1 MKKGMLVLSSIA
13 AGAGVA
19 ATGALTYIKKKD
31 ICPRCEVKKKIAKLH
46 RNYIN
51 ETPYNN
57 GTCLTP
63 PMGWSSWNCFR
74 NRINENVIL
83 DIAKAVK
90 ESGLAD
96 AGYVFVNLDDCWQS
110 SMRDANGKMQGD
122 LATFPHG
129 IKWLVN
135 EINSLGLKL
144 GIYSSNGTL
153 TCEDLPAS
161 LNNERI
167 DADTFAEWGVE
178 YFKYD
183 FCHNVPLPTA
193 APYIDSVTVSGNGI
207 DGEISYKA
215 ADALLF
221 GEAKAIDEGNG
232 NSYVKGLCSGIG
244 SITFSNIEV
253 PEDGRYVFTI
263 VIKKYDSDAKYCVA
277 TVNGT
282 DKYEILIPE
291 NKAFSRD
298 GRHQIMMDL
307 KKGTNIVSIANPVGC
322 DSDSAAIL
330 YERMGKELKRA
341 TKEFAEKN
349 NCNERKIVFS
359 ICEWGKNRPWKWGGS
374 AGNIWRTTPDI
385 IANWASVLGIYEVNV
400 RLNKYAR
407 PGAFNDPDML
417 EVGNGN
423 LTYEENKSHF
433 TLWAMMAAPLI
444 LGNDIRKFIKAD
456 GTVDKDSKILG
467 ILTNKDVIAI
477 DQDELGIQCDRVKSN
492 VITDILV
499 KPLANNEVALC
510 FFNKGFGKANM
521 SYTIEEL
528 HNLADVTLPKSS
540 KYICKE
546 LWSGEILETENVIS
560 AQVPSH
566 GVAVWR
572 ISAQTE

>member
-1 MKKGMLVLSSIA
+1 MKKGLLILSSIA
-13 AGAGVA
+13 AGVGTAAG
-19 ATGALTYIKKKD
+19 GISYLKKNN
-31 ICPRCEVKKKIAKLH
+31 ICPRCEVKKAVSKLH
-46 RNYIN
+46 RNYVN
-51 ETPYNN
+51 EKPYDN

-74 NRINENVIL
+74 NKINENVIL

-90 ESGLAD
+90 ESGLAE
-96 AGYVFVNLDDCWQS
+96 AGYVYVNIDDCWQS
-110 SMRDANGKMQGD
+110 SMRDENGKLQGD
-122 LATFPHG
+122 LGTFPHG

-135 EINSLGLKL
+135 EVNSLGLKL

-183 FCHNVPLPTA
+183 YCHNVALPSA
-193 APYIDSVTVSGNGI
+193 APYIDSVTISGNGI
-207 DGEISYKA
+207 DSELVFKA
-215 ADALLF
+215 SDAALS
-221 GEAKAIDEGNG
+221 GEAKAVVEDNG
-232 NSYVKGLCSGIG
+232 NSYVKGLCAGIG
-244 SITFSNIEV
+244 TITFNNIEV
-253 PEDGRYVFTI
+253 PTDGKYVFTI
-263 VIKKYDSDAKYCVA
+263 VMKKYDSDAKYCVA

-282 DKYEILIPE
+282 EKYEILIPE
-291 NKAFSRD
+291 NKSFSRE
-298 GRHQIMMDL
+298 GRHQIIITL
-307 KKGTNIVSIANPVGC
+307 KEGKNIISLTNPVG
-322 DSDSAAIL
+322 SEMDSAAIL

-341 TKEFAEKN
+341 TKEYAEKN
-349 NCNERKIVFS
+349 NCDEKKIVFS

-374 AGNIWRTTPDI
+374 AGNVWRTTPDI
-385 IANWASVLGIYEVNV
+385 FPNWASIAGIYEVNV

-417 EVGNGN
+417 EVGNGK
-423 LTYEENKSHF
+423 LSFEENKSHF

-444 LGNDIRKFIKAD
+444 LGNDIRTFIKPD
-456 GTVDKDSKILG
+456 GTVDKDSKILK
-467 ILTNKDVIAI
+467 ILTNKDIIAI
-477 DQDELGIQCDRVKSN
+477 DQDELGVQCSRVKTN
-492 VITDILV
+492 VLTDILV
-499 KPLANNEVALC
+499 KPLSNNEVALC
-510 FFNKGFGKANM
+510 FFNKGLGKANM
-521 SYTIEEL
+521 SYTVEEIC
-528 HNLADVTLPKSS
+528 NLTSVTLPKAS

-546 LWSGEILETENVIS
+546 LWSGETVETENVIS

>member
-1 MKKGMLVLSSIA
+1 MKKGLLIFSSIA
-13 AGAGVA
+13 AGVGTAAG
-19 ATGALTYIKKKD
+19 GISYLKKNN
-31 ICPRCEVKKKIAKLH
+31 ICPRCEVKKAVSKLQ
-46 RNYIN
+46 RNYVN
-51 ETPYNN
+51 EKPYNN

-74 NRINENVIL
+74 NKINENVIL

-90 ESGLAD
+90 ESGLAE
-96 AGYVFVNLDDCWQS
+96 AGYVYVNIDDCWQS
-110 SMRDANGKMQGD
+110 SMRDENGKLQGD
-122 LATFPHG
+122 LGTFPHG

-135 EINSLGLKL
+135 EVNSFGLKL

-183 FCHNVPLPTA
+183 YCHNVALPSA
-193 APYIDSVTVSGNGI
+193 APYIDSVVISGNGI
-207 DGEISYKA
+207 DEDLIYKA
-215 ADALLF
+215 SDAALS
-221 GEAKAIDEGNG
+221 GEAKAVVEDNG

-244 SITFSNIEV
+244 TVTFNNIEV
-253 PEDGRYVFTI
+253 PKDGKYVFTI
-263 VIKKYDSDAKYCVA
+263 VMKKYDSDAKYCVA

-298 GRHQIMMDL
+298 GRHQIIITL
-307 KKGTNIVSIANPVGC
+307 KEGNNIISLTNPVG
-322 DSDSAAIL
+322 SEMDSAAIL

-341 TKEFAEKN
+341 TKEYAEKN
-349 NCNERKIVFS
+349 NCDEKKIVFS

-385 IANWASVLGIYEVNV
+385 FPNWASIAGIYEVNV

-417 EVGNGN
+417 EVGNGK

-444 LGNDIRKFIKAD
+444 LGNDIRTFIKPD
-456 GTVDKDSKILG
+456 GTVDKDSKILK
-467 ILTNKDVIAI
+467 ILTNRDIIAI
-477 DQDELGIQCDRVKSN
+477 DQDELGIQCSRVKNN
-492 VITDILV
+492 VLTDVLV
-499 KPLANNEVALC
+499 KPLSNNEVALC
-510 FFNKGFGKANM
+510 FFNKGLGKANM
-521 SYTIEEL
+521 SYTVEEIC
-528 HNLADVTLPKSS
+528 NLTSVTLPKAS

-546 LWSGEILETENVIS
+546 LWSGETIETDNVIS

>member
-1 MKKGMLVLSSIA
+1 MKKGLLVFSSIA
-13 AGAGVA
+13 AGVGTAAG
-19 ATGALTYIKKKD
+19 GISYLKKNN
-31 ICPRCEVKKKIAKLH
+31 ICPRCEVKKAVSKLH
-46 RNYIN
+46 RNYVN
-51 ETPYNN
+51 ETPYDN

-74 NRINENVIL
+74 NKINENVIL

-90 ESGLAD
+90 ESGLAE
-96 AGYVFVNLDDCWQS
+96 AGYVYVNIDDCWQS
-110 SMRDANGKMQGD
+110 SMRDENGKLQGD
-122 LATFPHG
+122 LGTFPHG

-135 EINSLGLKL
+135 EVNSLGLKL

-183 FCHNVPLPTA
+183 YCHNVALPSA
-193 APYIDSVTVSGNGI
+193 APYIDSVVISGNGM
-207 DGEISYKA
+207 DEDLVYKA
-215 ADALLF
+215 SDAALT
-221 GEAKAIDEGNG
+221 GEAKAVVEDNG

-244 SITFSNIEV
+244 TVTFNNIEM
-253 PEDGRYVFTI
+253 PKSGKYVFTI
-263 VIKKYDSDAKYCVA
+263 VMKKYDSDAKYCVA

-291 NKAFSRD
+291 NKAFSRE
-298 GRHQIMMDL
+298 GRHQIIINL
-307 KKGTNIVSIANPVGC
+307 KEGKNVISLTNPIGSEM
-322 DSDSAAIL
+322 DSAAIL

-341 TKEFAEKN
+341 TKEYAEKN
-349 NCNERKIVFS
+349 NCEEKKIVFS

-385 IANWASVLGIYEVNV
+385 FPNWASIVGIYEVNV

-417 EVGNGN
+417 EVGNGK

-444 LGNDIRKFIKAD
+444 LGNDIRKFIKPD
-456 GTVDKDSKILG
+456 GTVDKDSKILK
-467 ILTNKDVIAI
+467 ILTNKDIIAI
-477 DQDELGIQCDRVKSN
+477 DQDELGIQCSRVKSN
-492 VITDILV
+492 VLTDILV
-499 KPLANNEVALC
+499 KPLSNNEAALC
-510 FFNKGFGKANM
+510 FFNKGLGKADM
-521 SYTIEEL
+521 SYTVEEIC
-528 HNLADVTLPKSS
+528 NLTNVTLPKAS

-546 LWSGEILETENVIS
+546 LWSSETTVTDNIIS

-572 ISAQTE
+572 ISAQTQ

>member
-1 MKKGMLVLSSIA
+1 MKKGMMVLSSIA

-19 ATGALTYIKKKD
+19 ATGAITYMKKKD

-83 DIAKAVK
+83 DIAKALK

-110 SMRDANGKMQGD
+110 SMRDENGKLQGD

-135 EINSLGLKL
+135 EVNSLGLKL

-161 LNNERI
+161 LNNEKI

-221 GEAKAIDEGNG
+221 GEAKVIDEGNG

-244 SITFSNIEV
+244 SVTFSNIEV
-253 PEDGRYVFTI
+253 PEDGKYVFTI

-298 GRHQIMMDL
+298 GRHQLMMNL
-307 KKGTNIVSIANPVGC
+307 KKGSNIVSIANPVGC
-322 DSDSAAIL
+322 DADSAAIL

-349 NCNERKIVFS
+349 NCDEKKIVFS

-385 IANWASVLGIYEVNV
+385 IANWASVVGIYEVNV
-400 RLNKYAR
+400 RLNKYAH

-433 TLWAMMAAPLI
+433 TLWAMMASPLI

-510 FFNKGFGKANM
+510 FFNKGFGKTTM
-521 SYTIEEL
+521 SYTVEEL
-528 HNLADVTLPKSS
+528 HNLTGVTLPKAS

-546 LWSGEILETENVIS
+546 LWSGETFETDNIIS

>member
-1 MKKGMLVLSSIA
+1 MKKGLLVFSSIA
-13 AGAGVA
+13 AGVGTAAAG
-19 ATGALTYIKKKD
+19 GITYFKKKG
-31 ICPRCEVKKKIAKLH
+31 ICPRCEVKKAVSKLQ
-46 RNYIN
+46 RNYVN

-74 NRINENVIL
+74 NKINENVIL

-90 ESGLAD
+90 ESGLAE
-96 AGYVFVNLDDCWQS
+96 AGYVYVNIDDCWQS
-110 SMRDANGKMQGD
+110 SMRDENGKLQGD
-122 LATFPHG
+122 LGTFPHG

-135 EINSLGLKL
+135 EVNSLGLKF

-183 FCHNVPLPTA
+183 YCHNVALPSA
-193 APYIDSVTVSGNGI
+193 APYIDSIVISGNGI
-207 DGEISYKA
+207 DSELAYRASDA
-215 ADALLF
+215 ALS
-221 GEAKAIDEGNG
+221 GEATAVVEDNG

-244 SITFSNIEV
+244 TVTFNNIEV
-253 PEDGRYVFTI
+253 LKDGKYVFTI
-263 VIKKYDSDAKYCVA
+263 VMKKYDSDAKYCVA

-291 NKAFSRD
+291 NKAFSRE
-298 GRHQIMMDL
+298 GRHQIIITL
-307 KKGTNIVSIANPVGC
+307 KEGKNIISLTNPVG
-322 DSDSAAIL
+322 SEMDSAAIL

-341 TKEFAEKN
+341 TKEYAEKN
-349 NCNERKIVFS
+349 NCDEKKIVFS

-374 AGNIWRTTPDI
+374 AGNVWRTTPDI
-385 IANWASVLGIYEVNV
+385 FPNWASIAGIYEVNV

-417 EVGNGN
+417 EVGNGK
-423 LTYEENKSHF
+423 LTVEENKSHF

-444 LGNDIRKFIKAD
+444 LGNDIRTFIKPD
-456 GTVDKDSKILG
+456 GTVDKDNKILK
-467 ILTNKDVIAI
+467 ILTNKDIIAI
-477 DQDELGIQCDRVKSN
+477 DQDELGIQCSRVKTN
-492 VITDILV
+492 VLTDILV
-499 KPLANNEVALC
+499 KPLSKNEVALC
-510 FFNKGFGKANM
+510 FFNKGLGKANM
-521 SYTIEEL
+521 SYTVEEIC
-528 HNLADVTLPKSS
+528 NLTNVTLPKAS

-546 LWSGEILETENVIS
+546 LWSGETIETDNVIS

-572 ISAQTE
+572 ISALTE

>member
-1 MKKGMLVLSSIA
+1 MKKGLLIFSSIA
-13 AGAGVA
+13 AGASVA
-19 ATGALTYIKKKD
+19 ATGAVSYFKKKD
-31 ICPRCEVKKKIAKLH
+31 ICPRCEIKKKVSKLH

-51 ETPYNN
+51 EEPYNN
-57 GTCLTP
+57 GTCQVP

-74 NRINENVIL
+74 NKISEDVIL

-90 ESGLAD
+90 ESGLAE
-96 AGYVFVNLDDCWQS
+96 AGYVYINIDDCWQS
-110 SMRDANGKMQGD
+110 SMRDENGRLQGD
-122 LATFPHG
+122 LGTFPHG

-135 EINSLGLKL
+135 EVNALGLKL

-183 FCHNVPLPTA
+183 YCHNVVLPSA
-193 APYIDSVTVSGNGI
+193 APYIDSVTLSGGGI
-207 DGEISYKA
+207 SGETVYKA
-215 ADALLF
+215 ADAALSD
-221 GEAKAIDEGNG
+221 EAKAVFEDNG

-244 SITFSNIEV
+244 TITFNNIEV
-253 PEDGRYVFTI
+253 PEDGKYVFTI
-263 VIKKYDSDAKYCVA
+263 VMKKYDSDAKYCVA

-282 DKYEILIPE
+282 DKYELLIPE
-291 NKAFSRD
+291 NKAFSRE
-298 GRHQIMMDL
+298 GRHQIIVNL
-307 KKGTNIVSIANPVGC
+307 KKGVNVISLTNPVG
-322 DSDSAAIL
+322 SEIDSAAIL

-341 TKEFAEKN
+341 TKEYAEKN
-349 NCNERKIVFS
+349 NCDEKKIVFS
-359 ICEWGKNRPWKWGGS
+359 ICEWGKNKPWKWGGS

-385 IANWASVLGIYEVNV
+385 FPNWASIVGIYEVNV

-423 LTYEENKSHF
+423 LSFEENKSHF
-433 TLWAMMAAPLI
+433 TLWAMMASPLI
-444 LGNDIRKFIKAD
+444 LGNDIRKFIRPD
-456 GTVDKDSKILG
+456 GSVDKDNKILK
-467 ILTNKDVIAI
+467 ILTNKDVIDI
-477 DQDELGIQCDRVKSN
+477 DQDALGIQCRRVKSN
-492 VITDILV
+492 AITDILV
-499 KPLANNEVALC
+499 KPLADNEVALC
-510 FFNKGFGKANM
+510 FFNKGLGKANM
-521 SYTIEEL
+521 SYTVEEI
-528 HNLADVTLPKSS
+528 HNLVDVTLPKAS

-546 LWSGEILETENVIS
+546 LWSGKITETENVIS

>member
-1 MKKGMLVLSSIA
+1 MKKGLLVFSSIA
-13 AGAGVA
+13 AGVGTAAAG
-19 ATGALTYIKKKD
+19 GITYFKKKG
-31 ICPRCEVKKKIAKLH
+31 ICPRCEVKKAVSKLQ
-46 RNYIN
+46 RNYVN
-51 ETPYNN
+51 ETPYDN

-74 NRINENVIL
+74 NKINENVIL

-90 ESGLAD
+90 ESGLAE
-96 AGYVFVNLDDCWQS
+96 AGYVYVNIDDCWQS
-110 SMRDANGKMQGD
+110 SMRDENGKLQGD
-122 LATFPHG
+122 LGTFPHG

-135 EINSLGLKL
+135 EVNSLGLKL

-183 FCHNVPLPTA
+183 YCHNVALPSA
-193 APYIDSVTVSGNGI
+193 APYIDSVVISGNGI
-207 DGEISYKA
+207 DSELAYRASDA
-215 ADALLF
+215 ALS
-221 GEAKAIDEGNG
+221 GEATAVVEDNG

-244 SITFSNIEV
+244 TVTFNNIEV
-253 PEDGRYVFTI
+253 PKDGKYVFTI
-263 VIKKYDSDAKYCVA
+263 VMKKYDSDAKYCVA

-291 NKAFSRD
+291 NKAFSRE
-298 GRHQIMMDL
+298 GRHQIIITL
-307 KKGTNIVSIANPVGC
+307 KEGKNIISLTNPVG
-322 DSDSAAIL
+322 SEMDSAAIL

-349 NCNERKIVFS
+349 NCEEKKIVFS

-374 AGNIWRTTPDI
+374 AGNVWRTTPDI
-385 IANWASVLGIYEVNV
+385 FPNWASIAGIYEVNV
-400 RLNKYAR
+400 RLNKYAH

-417 EVGNGN
+417 EVGNGK
-423 LTYEENKSHF
+423 LTVEENKSHF

-444 LGNDIRKFIKAD
+444 LGNDIRTFIKPD
-456 GTVDKDSKILG
+456 GTVDKDNKILK
-467 ILTNKDVIAI
+467 ILTNKDIIAI
-477 DQDELGIQCDRVKSN
+477 DQDELGIQCSRVKTN
-492 VITDILV
+492 VLTDILV
-499 KPLANNEVALC
+499 KPLSNNEAALC
-510 FFNKGFGKANM
+510 FFNKGLGKANM
-521 SYTIEEL
+521 SYTVEEIC
-528 HNLADVTLPKSS
+528 NLTNVTLPKAS

-546 LWSGEILETENVIS
+546 LWSGEMIETDNVIS

-572 ISAQTE
+572 ISALTE

>member
-1 MKKGMLVLSSIA
+1 MKKGLLVFSSIA
-13 AGAGVA
+13 AGVGTAAAG
-19 ATGALTYIKKKD
+19 GITYFKKKG
-31 ICPRCEVKKKIAKLH
+31 ICPRCEVKKAVSKLQ
-46 RNYIN
+46 RNYVN
-51 ETPYNN
+51 ETPYDN

-74 NRINENVIL
+74 NKINENVIL

-90 ESGLAD
+90 ESGLAE
-96 AGYVFVNLDDCWQS
+96 AGYVYVNIDDCWQS
-110 SMRDANGKMQGD
+110 SMRDENGKLQGD
-122 LATFPHG
+122 LGTFPHG

-135 EINSLGLKL
+135 EVNSLGLKL

-183 FCHNVPLPTA
+183 YCHNVALPSA
-193 APYIDSVTVSGNGI
+193 APYIDSVVISGNGI
-207 DGEISYKA
+207 DGELVYRASDA
-215 ADALLF
+215 ALS
-221 GEAKAIDEGNG
+221 GEATAVVEDNG

-244 SITFSNIEV
+244 TVTFNNIEV
-253 PEDGRYVFTI
+253 PKDGKYVFTI
-263 VIKKYDSDAKYCVA
+263 VMKKYDSDAKYCVA

-282 DKYEILIPE
+282 EKYEILIPE
-291 NKAFSRD
+291 NKAFSRE
-298 GRHQIMMDL
+298 GRHQIIITL
-307 KKGTNIVSIANPVGC
+307 KEGKNTISLTNPVG
-322 DSDSAAIL
+322 SEMDSAAIL

-349 NCNERKIVFS
+349 NCEEKKIVFS

-374 AGNIWRTTPDI
+374 AGNVWRTTPDI
-385 IANWASVLGIYEVNV
+385 FPNWASIAGIYEVNV

-417 EVGNGN
+417 EVGNGK
-423 LTYEENKSHF
+423 LTVEENKSHF

-444 LGNDIRKFIKAD
+444 LGNDIRTFIKSD
-456 GTVDKDSKILG
+456 GTVDKDNKILK
-467 ILTNKDVIAI
+467 ILTNKDIIAI
-477 DQDELGIQCDRVKSN
+477 DQDKLGIQCSRAKTN
-492 VITDILV
+492 VLTDILV
-499 KPLANNEVALC
+499 KPLSNNEVALC
-510 FFNKGFGKANM
+510 FFNKGLGKANM
-521 SYTIEEL
+521 SYTVEEIC
-528 HNLADVTLPKSS
+528 NLTSVSLPKAS

-546 LWSGEILETENVIS
+546 LWSGETIETDNVIS

-572 ISAQTE
+572 ISAQTQ